1 MSHAPAFKT
10 KPSLL
15 ALAWPIFVEQGLHVM
30 TGTVD
35 TFMVSYVSDNAVA
48 GLGVAN
54 QIVVLAIILF
64 NLVGIGASVSV
75 THSLGGG
82 DPAGARHVATTAI
95 AANFWIG
102 AIVSTTVFLCA
113 QPMLRLMHL
122 PPELMIYGLPYLT
135 IMGGTLFLE
144 SINMSISAILR
155 AHGHTREAMLV
166 TLAQNIL
173 NAIGNAVFLFGLFG
187 APKLGVVGVA
197 LSTVFSRLVACAALW
212 VLLKRQTGIRLA
224 LLDFFRVSREK
235 MKPILHIGL
244 PAAGE
249 NISWWLAFMTVTS
262 FVALMGGER
271 LVVQSYTM
279 QILYVVIIF
288 SISIALG
295 TEIIIGH
302 LIGAGRFEEAYTEL
316 MRNLRT
322 SFFLAMAAIG
332 LVAAFAPLLLGIFT
346 SNPAVIAGGTLLL
359 RMSLLLEPGRV
370 VNIVVINGLRATGD
384 VKFPI
389 FLGLLSM
396 WGVWVPLAWLL
407 GLKMGWGLPGV
418 WIAMMCDEWLRGM
431 MMYRRWKHRR
441 WLPHAERVRE
451 RVSASAARAGL

>member
-1 MSHAPAFKT
+1 MSHAPASKT
-10 KPSLL
+10 KQSLL

-35 TFMVSYVSDNAVA
+35 TFMVAHISDQAVA
-48 GLGVAN
+48 GLGVAH

-64 NLVGIGASVSV
+64 NFVGIGASVVV

-82 DPAGARHVATTAI
+82 DPAGARRVATTAI

-102 AIVSTTVFLCA
+102 AIISTTVFLLA
-113 QPMLRLMHL
+113 EPLLRLMHL
-122 PPELMIYGLPYLT
+122 PPELMRYGLPFLT

-144 SINMSISAILR
+144 SINMSISAVLR
-155 AHGHTREAMLV
+155 AHGHTRESMLV
-166 TLAQNIL
+166 TLGQNIL
-173 NAIGNAVFLFGLFG
+173 NAAGNAVFLFGLFG
-187 APKLGVVGVA
+187 APKLGVEGVA
-197 LSTVFSRLVACAALW
+197 LSTVFSRIVACAALW
-212 VLLKRQTGIRLA
+212 ILLKRQTGLRLA
-224 LLDFFRVSREK
+224 FLDFFRVSREK
-235 MKPILHIGL
+235 LKPILHIGL

-249 NISWWLAFMTVTS
+249 NISWWLAFMTATS
-262 FVALMGGER
+262 FTALMGGDQ

-302 LIGAGRFEEAYTEL
+302 LIGAGRFEEAYQEL

-322 SFFLAMAAIG
+322 SFLLAMSAIG
-332 LVAAFAPLLLGIFT
+332 LVALFAPLLLGMFT
-346 SNPAVIAGGTLLL
+346 SDPAVIAGGTLLL

-370 VNIVVINGLRATGD
+370 MNILVVNGLRATGD
-384 VKFPI
+384 TRFPI
-389 FLGLLSM
+389 VMGLISM

-407 GLKMGWGLPGV
+407 GLKLGWGLPGI
-418 WIAMMCDEWLRGM
+418 WIAMMCDEWLRGIFM
-431 MMYRRWKHRR
+431 FRRWKNRR
-441 WLPHAERVRE
+441 WLPHAQRARDRVT
-451 RVSASAARAGL
+451 AAANAAGL

>member
-102 AIVSTTVFLCA
+102 AIVSTTVFLFA

-332 LVAAFAPLLLGIFT
+332 LVATFAPLLLGIFT

>member
-102 AIVSTTVFLCA
+102 AIVSTTVFLFA

-122 PPELMIYGLPYLT
+122 PPELMLYGLPYLT

-279 QILYVVIIF
+279 QILYIVIIF

-332 LVAAFAPLLLGIFT
+332 LVATFAPLLLGIFT

-418 WIAMMCDEWLRGM
+418 WVAMMCDEWLRGM

-451 RVSASAARAGL
+451 RVSASVARAGL

>member
-102 AIVSTTVFLCA
+102 AIVSTTVFLFA

-197 LSTVFSRLVACAALW
+197 LSTVFSRFVACAALW

-332 LVAAFAPLLLGIFT
+332 LVATFAPLLLGIFT

>member
-102 AIVSTTVFLCA
+102 AIVSTTVFLFA

-322 SFFLAMAAIG
+322 SFFLAMAAIA
-332 LVAAFAPLLLGIFT
+332 LVATFAPLLLGIFT
-346 SNPAVIAGGTLLL
+346 SNPAVIAGGALLL

>member
-102 AIVSTTVFLCA
+102 AIVSTTVFLFA

-332 LVAAFAPLLLGIFT
+332 LVATFAPLLLGIFT

-418 WIAMMCDEWLRGM
+418 WVAMMCDEWLRGM

>member
-102 AIVSTTVFLCA
+102 AIVSTTVFLFA

-197 LSTVFSRLVACAALW
+197 LSTVFSRFVACAALW

-332 LVAAFAPLLLGIFT
+332 LVATFAPLLLGIFT

-418 WIAMMCDEWLRGM
+418 WVAMMCDEWLRGM

>member
-1 MSHAPAFKT
+1 MSHARALAK

-15 ALAWPIFVEQGLHVM
+15 ALAWPIFIEQALHVM

-35 TFMVSYVSDNAVA
+35 TFMVSHVSDHAVA
-48 GLGVAN
+48 GLGVAH

-64 NLVGIGASVSV
+64 NFVGIGASVVV

-82 DPAGARHVATTAI
+82 DPRGAAQVARTAI
-95 AANFWIG
+95 ATNFWIG
-102 AIVSTTVFLCA
+102 AIISTTVFLFA
-113 QPMLRLMHL
+113 RPLLELMHL
-122 PPELMIYGLPYLT
+122 PPELMQYGLPFLT

-144 SINMSISAILR
+144 SINMSISAVLR

-173 NAIGNAVFLFGLFG
+173 NALGNAVFLFGLFG
-187 APKLGVVGVA
+187 APRLGVVGVA
-197 LSTVFSRLVACAALW
+197 WSTVFSRVVALAALW
-212 VLLKRQTGIRLA
+212 ILLRRQTGLRLA
-224 LLDFFRVSREK
+224 FGDLFRVSHDK
-235 MKPILHIGL
+235 LKPILHIGM

-249 NISWWLAFMTVTS
+249 NISWWLAFMTITS
-262 FVALMGGER
+262 FTARMGGDQ

-302 LIGAGRFEEAYTEL
+302 LIGAGEFEEAYLEL
-316 MRNLRT
+316 MKNLRT
-322 SFFLAMAAIG
+322 SFLLGISAIG
-332 LVAAFAPLLLGIFT
+332 VVAIFAPVLLGIFT
-346 SNPAVIAGGTLLL
+346 KDAAVIAGGTLLL

-370 VNIVVINGLRATGD
+370 LNIVVINCLRATGD
-384 VKFPI
+384 VRFPI
-389 FLGLLSM
+389 FLGLMSM

-407 GLKMGWGLPGV
+407 GLQLGWGLPGV
-418 WIAMMCDEWLRGM
+418 WIAMMCDEWLRGVL
-431 MMYRRWKHRR
+431 MYRRWRHRR
-441 WLPHAERVRE
+441 WLPHARRVRE
-451 RVSASAARAGL
+451 RVLASTSRA